1 MTRYG
6 MTTPYEVLT
15 PGAPTCS
22 PDTSIRDVAH
32 AMADEDGEPITVIV
46 ESGEPDGVVTD
57 RGTTVRL
64 VVRGWNPLEA
74 PAAETVSEGAWAV
87 CADDVVSD

>member
-6 MTTPYEVLT
+6 MTTPYEIVT
-15 PGAPTCS
+15 PFATTCS
-22 PDTSIRDVAH
+22 LDKSIRDVAH
-32 AMADEDGEPITVIV
+32 AMDDEDGEPVTVIV
-46 ESGEPDGVVTD
+46 EPGEPVGVVID

-74 PAAETVSEGAWAV
+74 TAAETLSEGAWAV
-87 CADDVVSD
+87 CADDVISE